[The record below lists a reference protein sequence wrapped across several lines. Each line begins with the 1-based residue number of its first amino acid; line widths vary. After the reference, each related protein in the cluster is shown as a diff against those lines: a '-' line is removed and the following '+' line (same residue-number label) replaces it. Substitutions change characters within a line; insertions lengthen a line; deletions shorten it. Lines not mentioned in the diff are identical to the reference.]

1 MRVLVTGGAGF
12 IGSHLCDRL
21 VQAGHD
27 VVCLDN
33 LFTSRRSNLH
43 RVADHPRF
51 EFVRHDVCDPWH
63 IECDQIYH
71 LACPAS
77 PVQYQRNPVRTIKT
91 AAIGTLNALECA
103 RDVGARLLIA
113 STSEVYGD
121 PAVHPQTEDYNGNV
135 STLGERAC
143 YDEGKRVGEALAA
156 SWSRQ
161 YGTDVRIARIFN
173 TYGPRMASDDGRMIP
188 NFILQA
194 LDSKSITV
202 YGDGSQTRSWCY
214 VSDTVEGLIRLM
226 GFGGQPPSV
235 PLVTNIGNPEEMTVK
250 ETARLVVSAVEQI
263 TAGVVNSDMSFHPL
277 PQDDPV
283 RRRPDISRA
292 TGLLDWSPKVPFGR
306 GVLETARWFYAS
318 RNPSSAHAN
327 LAFLPRIEG

>member
-21 VQAGHD
+21 VKSGHD
-27 VVCLDN
+27 VVCMDN
-33 LFTSRRSNLH
+33 LSTSRRSNLY
-43 RVADHPRF
+43 RVIDHSRF

-113 STSEVYGD
+113 STSEIYGD

-143 YDEGKRVGEALAA
+143 YDEGKRVSEALAA
-156 SWSRQ
+156 SWFRQ

-188 NFILQA
+188 NFVLQA
-194 LDSKSITV
+194 LSDEPITV
-202 YGDGSQTRSWCY
+202 YGDGSQTRSWCF
-214 VSDTVEGLIRLM
+214 VSDTVEGLTRLM
-226 GFGGQPPSV
+226 GFDGES
-235 PLVTNIGNPEEMTVK
+235 PLPCVMNIGNPEETTVT
-250 ETARLVVSAVEQI
+250 ETAKVIVEAAQTIRAESVRSEVSLR
-263 TAGVVNSDMSFHPL
+263 PL
-277 PQDDPV
+277 PQDDPT

-292 TGLLDWSPKVPFGR
+292 GSLLGWTPKVSLWD
-306 GVLETARWFYAS
+306 GVLATVRWFYAV
-318 RNPSSAHAN
+318 RHPNSAHMNIAIP
-327 LAFLPRIEG
+327 PRIEG